1 VNSGKYFKKKVLFFF
16 LTDDGI
22 FLLDG
27 TRKVSAPPPL
37 SGPGDQIKVLPFS
50 GRKM

>member
-1 VNSGKYFKKKVLFFF
+1 VNSGSIFEKKVLFFF
-16 LTDDGI
+16 LSNDGI

-37 SGPGDQIKVLPFS
+37 SGLEIK
-50 GRKM
+50 